1 MNIVNDDRLICE
13 ATRQLE
19 LLRPKGSVKQLTRR
33 QTRSPLR

>member
-1 MNIVNDDRLICE
+1 MDIVNDDRLICE

-19 LLRPKGSVKQLTRR
+19 LLRRKGSVEKLTRR